1 MAGIKQSLGKI
12 KNLKNWE
19 KGSNKE
25 AFRLNLRETN
35 RIRIQIFS
43 SIIIVVFLLLITLV
57 DIPTYKNGLFT
68 IPDFTNGYFITAAG
82 HFLAFAFSILAL
94 LVSILVDEEKAGPA
108 AVTVLQRLSFISV
121 LLSLIINTFGE
132 YILYTNIQTYTESV
146 LAFSIIILFPDLFAF
161 IFFFCSF
168 IIMTVFVLLFNN
180 DNSLIVS
187 NLSDITTFS
196 FLSYIFSRVNYY
208 MHLSIFQFKTIIT
221 EQNTKLEELAAYDQL
236 TEIYNRRKFDEF
248 LTAEMER
255 SNRYKHK
262 FSLIIFDIDHFKR
275 INDTYGHH
283 TGDIVLK
290 EISSIVKNNLRTT
303 DSVARWGGEEF
314 AVIAS
319 ETFFP
324 NAVSLAEKLRKLI
337 EDYNFPQAGNVTSSF
352 GVTEYIFFETKED
365 LIQRTDK
372 ALYKAKN
379 NGRNRVESL

>member
-1 MAGIKQSLGKI
+1 MEKI
-12 KNLKNWE
+12 KNLKKWE
-19 KGSNKE
+19 IGPYKDAYRFDLKK
-25 AFRLNLRETN
+25 TN
-35 RIRIQIFS
+35 RIRILIFS
-43 SIIIVVFLLLITLV
+43 SIIIIVFLLLMILI
-57 DIPTYKNGLFT
+57 DIPNYKKSLFK

-82 HFLAFAFSILAL
+82 RFLVFVFSILAL
-94 LVSILVDEEKAGPA
+94 LVSILVDEEKTGQETTTA
-108 AVTVLQRLSFISV
+108 LQKLSFIAV
-121 LLSLIINTFGE
+121 FLSLIINTFGE
-132 YILYTNIQTYTESV
+132 YILYNDIQTYTESV
-146 LAFSIIILFPDLFAF
+146 LAFSIIILFPDMFAF
-161 IFFFCSF
+161 MFFFCGF
-168 IIMTVFVLLFNN
+168 ILMAAFVILFNN
-180 DNSLIVS
+180 DSSLVVS
-187 NLSDITTFS
+187 NLSDITTVS

-208 MHLSIFQFKTIIT
+208 MHLSLFKFKTIIT
-221 EQNTKLEELAAYDQL
+221 EQNSKLEELAAYDQL

-248 LTAEMER
+248 LTAEMKR

-275 INDTYGHH
+275 INDTYGHN
-283 TGDIVLK
+283 TGDIVLR

-337 EDYNFPQAGNVTSSF
+337 ADYNFPQAGKVTSSF